1 MEIMIT
7 LAILSVP
14 VIYILWDKYFRIYPL
29 SYFGIENVQRVA
41 KWEGP
46 EWRERVFLEGGMTNR
61 EWIKINTRQ
70 LEAFKSELQRR
81 KAQFPP
87 SD

>member
-1 MEIMIT
+1 MEIVIT

-41 KWEGP
+41 KWKGP
-46 EWRERVFLEGGMTNR
+46 EWREQVFLEGGTTNR

-70 LEAFKSELQRR
+70 LKAFKFELQRR
-81 KAQFPP
+81 KG
-87 SD
+87 